1 VVNPHLISLQGSAE
15 YVVQM
20 QLTEDFFCPK
30 ESPDCAIDVSVLI
43 PNSVD
48 SCELSS
54 VAVTQSKIPCGMRFK
69 KSDFK
74 NGNVMNV
81 TLKNIGGDRFGNI
94 NNQFYLMMKTGIV
107 SYDAMFSDNVLP
119 HIKVVFIF
127 TLQLHIDMAFYLK
140 QIGKH
145 ASIN

>member
-30 ESPDCAIDVSVLI
+30 ETPDCAIDLSVYI
-43 PNSVD
+43 PNGLE

-54 VAVTQSKIPCGMRFK
+54 VAVTQSKIPCGVRFK
-69 KSDFK
+69 KSDVQ
-74 NGNVMNV
+74 NGNVMNF

-94 NNQFYLMMKTGIV
+94 YNQFYLRMKTGSV
-107 SYDAMFSDNVLP
+107 FYDAMFSDIVLP
-119 HIKVVFIF
+119 PIKVIC
-127 TLQLHIDMAFYLK
+127 QLKTISHINIVSF
-140 QIGKH
+140 
-145 ASIN
+145 